1 MFTIV
6 SRYRV
11 TKMAKTCTEKVS
23 KRSSI
28 NFIDFYA
35 AEIDKDSGAEMSDKN
50 SELGP
55 LPPGWDT
62 KFDPR
67 TGRYYFINHYTK
79 TTSWEDPRVRYQQ
92 IGKVTSNKENK
103 NESNSSSSVA
113 PPVHSEESSSNAAAP
128 PLKVHFIDHYDSISF
143 LLFFFLQKSLIQL
156 GQFLPQ
162 VPTLMICNYIF
173 YR

>member
-1 MFTIV
+1 
-6 SRYRV
+6 
-11 TKMAKTCTEKVS
+11 
-23 KRSSI
+23 
-28 NFIDFYA
+28 
-35 AEIDKDSGAEMSDKN
+35 MSDKN

-92 IGKVTSNKENK
+92 IGKATSNKENK
-103 NESNSSSSVA
+103 NESNSSSSIA
-113 PPVHSEESSSNAAAP
+113 PPVHPEDSSSTAAAP
-128 PLKVHFIDHYDSISF
+128 PLKVLFFDIYNSISF
-143 LLFFFLQKSLIQL
+143 FLFLKKSLIQL
-156 GQFLPQ
+156 EQFLPQ
-162 VPTLMICNYIF
+162 VPTLMICNSIF

>member
-6 SRYRV
+6 ARV
-11 TKMAKTCTEKVS
+11 NLLKIAKTCTKNANYES
-23 KRSSI
+23 NSFLSI
-28 NFIDFYA
+28 FYKA
-35 AEIDKDSGAEMSDKN
+35 AARDKDTIENMSDKN

-92 IGKVTSNKENK
+92 IGKATSNKENSK
-103 NESNSSSSVA
+103 NDSNSSSSAA
-113 PPVHSEESSSNAAAP
+113 PPAHSEESSSTAQA
-128 PLKVHFIDHYDSISF
+128 PLKSYPIGTIPPASANSDD
-143 LLFFFLQKSLIQL
+143 LQLHIL
-156 GQFLPQ
+156 Q
-162 VPTLMICNYIF
+162 VNPDLSKNSYFENM
-173 YR
+173 

>member
-143 LLFFFLQKSLIQL
+143 LLFFFYKKVLSNWDNSSRKCQL
-156 GQFLPQ
+156 
-162 VPTLMICNYIF
+162 
-173 YR
+173 